1 MERGESCEPA
11 GGYQYSGRRG
21 CIAMADLAILL
32 AVHST
37 HCHALSQASD
47 SGAKTVRREDAQ
59 LDHPYLACMAR
70 WLDFRHPRNVR
81 CNWTRRVSDTGSDRA
96 AVDHCSRTAAYP
108 CSISVPCL
116 CGRLACHYTICT
128 KYMGDNMESRWLA
141 RGTVASVRGM
151 DAAGLLVLVALLH
164 AAEAVLIR
172 KQAARMAGP
181 MFMESKRGRVVGAYR
196 MQSMW
201 PVPLLLLFPA
211 GEGAALPW
219 TPLFGGELWQHGWSL
234 IAFPIVI
241 GFSELTFTKLPQQK
255 AALSSTRLFAYAS
268 LLLAISLAAA
278 WWAPLVPVAAI
289 AAIGMHEGL
298 IWLSRREEAEHSPV
312 FTQDAG
318 GLRILAVLPNS
329 PAAELGI
336 MQGEVIVKVNGVKVR
351 TKEELHQALRMN
363 SAFCKLE
370 VNNLSGEVR
379 FLQRAI
385 YAGDHHQLGVLL
397 APDDRVE
404 YVAVTRAPSLF
415 SYLLVP
421 WTRSKRGAKRKL
433 REQAESDVQSADN
446 MGEAAKTS
454 NASMP
459 ADVDNRA

>member
-1 MERGESCEPA
+1 VNLLVDISIRVGEAVLQLLISPFYWLSILLIAMHYRRQVILERRLFAVKMHSWITHTWHAWLGGLISGILVTFAAIGLGVSLTREVIVLLWIIALVLLLIRVRFLCLAYA
-11 GGYQYSGRRG
+11 GGL
-21 CIAMADLAILL
+21 LAIIQFVLNTW
-32 AVHST
+32 AT
-37 HCHALSQASD
+37 TWNPD
-47 SGAKTVRREDAQ
+47 G
-59 LDHPYLACMAR
+59 
-70 WLDFRHPRNVR
+70 WL
-81 CNWTRRVSDTGSDRA
+81 G
-96 AVDHCSRTAAYP
+96 
-108 CSISVPCL
+108 
-116 CGRLACHYTICT
+116 
-128 KYMGDNMESRWLA
+128 
-141 RGTVASVRGM
+141 GTVASVRGM

-454 NASMP
+454 NASIPVDM
-459 ADVDNRA
+459 DNRA